1 MSAHP
6 EFTNLGQPSNLR
18 PVKRVLTTHDST
30 GQTKIH
36 SAEPCTWQRYQ
47 GDAVGFNYLYSTTEF
62 PVTFTNET
70 DIEAFNTLKSN
81 DKLDLTQPNG
91 TVVLMV
97 EFAPGFLSS
106 MHRTQSLDY
115 GVVIEGD
122 VELKLDSGEVQS
134 LKKGDVVVQRGT
146 NHAWRNTSETE
157 WARMLFVL
165 QHSNAVEVGDKK
177 LERFMEIPLERSS

>member
-1 MSAHP
+1 MSASS

-30 GQTKIH
+30 GRMKIH
-36 SAEPCTWQRYQ
+36 SAEPCSWERYES
-47 GDAVGFNYLYSTTEF
+47 DAVGFNHVYLTIQF
-62 PVTFTNET
+62 PITLADETN
-70 DIEAFNTLKSN
+70 IEAFNTLKAE

-91 TVVLMV
+91 TVLLMV
-97 EFAPGFLSS
+97 ELAPGFLSS